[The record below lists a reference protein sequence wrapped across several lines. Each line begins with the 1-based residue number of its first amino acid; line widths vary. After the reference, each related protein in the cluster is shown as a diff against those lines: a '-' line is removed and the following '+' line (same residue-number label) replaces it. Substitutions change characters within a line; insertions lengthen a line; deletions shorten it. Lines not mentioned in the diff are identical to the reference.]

1 MINQFKSAAQIASSS
16 LIFDMIGMISL
27 YLLSFWQVLICRL
40 FSNVCEMPRVV

>member
-27 YLLSFWQVLICRL
+27 FIIFLAGLNLPLI
-40 FSNVCEMPRVV
+40 F